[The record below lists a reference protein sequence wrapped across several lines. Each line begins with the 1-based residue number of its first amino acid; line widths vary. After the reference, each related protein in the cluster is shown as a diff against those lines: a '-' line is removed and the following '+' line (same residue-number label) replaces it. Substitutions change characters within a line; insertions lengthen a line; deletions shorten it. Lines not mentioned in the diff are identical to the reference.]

1 MTFGIAFELRTGFEQ
16 FMSLRIYGVVTTV
29 QAPTEC
35 MVRLAK
41 AWPGAKDSLL
51 VAGDRKGPFT
61 YPLEGARLLTIDDQ
75 NRLPYHLARILPEKH
90 YARKNLAYL
99 MAMEEGAGL
108 IYETDDDN
116 APLPD
121 WGIRQLKCASHQWNH
136 PGWVNVYR
144 WFSDKLIWP
153 RGLAL
158 DAIRNTEL
166 SSVSM
171 DVSFAD
177 CPVQQGLANGS
188 PDVDAIWRLVCDEMV
203 DFEDAPSVRLSKGTW
218 CPFNSQSTW
227 WWPEAF
233 PLMYLPSLVP
243 FRMTD
248 IWRSFV
254 AQRCLW
260 AMDRELVFH
269 RAEVVQNRNPH
280 TPFHDFVDEVNGYL
294 RNPEIRTTLESL
306 DLEAGISA
314 IGQNL
319 HRCYES
325 LVRIGVV
332 PQGEMPLLEAWIQD
346 CGEVEARPRSV
357 GD

>member
-1 MTFGIAFELRTGFEQ
+1 
-16 FMSLRIYGVVTTV
+16 MSLRIFGVVTTV

-41 AWPGAKDSLL
+41 AWPGEKGSLL
-51 VAGDRKGPFT
+51 VAGDRKGPFS
-61 YPLEGARLLTIDDQ
+61 YPLEGARLVTIEDQ
-75 NRLPYHLARILPEKH
+75 LQLPYELARVLPEKH

-99 MAMEEGAGL
+99 MAMEQRAEL

-121 WGIRQLKCASHQWNH
+121 WAVRGMRCASHQWSH

-158 DAIRNTEL
+158 DAIRGTDL
-166 SSVSM
+166 SKVSM
-171 DVSFAD
+171 DMSFAD

-188 PDVDAIWRLVCDEMV
+188 PDVDAIWRLVCDEAV
-203 DFEDAPSVRLSKGTW
+203 SFEDAPSVRLAKGTW

-227 WWPEAF
+227 WWPEAY

-280 TPFHDFVDEVNGYL
+280 TPYHDFVDEVKGYL
-294 RNPEIRTTLESL
+294 RNPEIRTA
-306 DLEAGISA
+306 LEAVDLREGSIHL
-314 IGQNL
+314 GTNL
-319 HRCYES
+319 HICYEA

-332 PQGEMPLLEAWIQD
+332 PSAEMPILEAWIGD
-346 CGEVEARPRSV
+346 CEAISARMGST
-357 GD
+357 GN